1 MMMSGG
7 LMPRLLGLFA
17 LIPATILLTI
27 SFFVLVVIE
36 KIEKQGLKAFGYV
49 VAALLWAA
57 AFLVISTGIYTLST
71 GRCPMQAMMQG
82 QMQGMKPGCPMQG
95 MMHGKMPM
103 MQGSM
108 DQSMMKK

>member
-71 GRCPMQAMMQG
+71 GRCPVQSAMHCM
-82 QMQGMKPGCPMQG
+82 MKDRMHEMMEGKMG
-95 MMHGKMPM
+95 MMSGQMPM
-103 MQGSM
+103 MREQPAI
-108 DQSMMKK
+108 KK